1 MKIRT
6 VNPIAIC
13 LFAVIALLC
22 APGLASAQGTVDQEP
37 LLVIKIPDIN
47 KLLQAMTPATPK
59 ANTAGPNQMISMMLH
74 GTDWIDTNRSMVAGL
89 HKEGAK
95 SFLVYLIPFNTPNSS
110 FENAYHPILG
120 DDYYLTTLP
129 QQQGL
134 TVSPAFDQSLVNAS
148 MTPTTRGDLVVE
160 IAASKALT
168 SVEPGILASLD
179 IAAAT
184 QASQPANSPIPLE
197 NIKAMVKELLNLGK
211 QVDIFRL
218 GLDFS
223 QDFLTLNMDIEA
235 MPGTELA
242 NALVDVGGSTRL
254 ANFPID
260 MPIQAH
266 TRAYNIPGIM
276 DLYGNIYQPLF
287 AQLGMDFQ
295 DIDAMS
301 KISTGESAG
310 GFNITPEGIDMKA
323 VSVLKP
329 GTDGESYL
337 INEYVPFL
345 ERYSQAFSN
354 ITAPKTGTPVTPLFV
369 RTDDSTVAGARVIG
383 YSVDLSSLAKPDAK
397 RPLNLKLNF
406 RIAAVKDLMFMA
418 SNDASLAELINGTRN
433 LVSSPASGSTGRI
446 TIDTTALFNGL
457 KSLMPPS
464 IPQLPFPL
472 DLGEIEEQFTFSNG
486 KMESETR
493 LDATALNKM
502 ATAIAAQAMS
512 AKQNPAPQPAP
523 GSVPAQ

>member
-6 VNPIAIC
+6 ANQIAIC

-22 APGLASAQGTVDQEP
+22 APITASARGAGDQEP
-37 LLVIKIPDIN
+37 FLVIKIPDIN
-47 KLLQAMTPATPK
+47 KLLQAMTPAIPGTNP
-59 ANTAGPNQMISMMLH
+59 AGPNQMISTMLH

-89 HKEGAK
+89 RKEGAK
-95 SFLVYLIPFNTPNSS
+95 SSLVWLIPFNTPNSS
-110 FENAYHPILG
+110 FENAYHPIPG
-120 DDYYLTTLP
+120 GDYYLTTLP
-129 QQQGL
+129 PQQGL
-134 TVSPAFDQSLVNAS
+134 TVSPAFEQNLVNAS
-148 MTPTTRGDLVVE
+148 RTPTTRGDLVVE
-160 IAASKALT
+160 MAASKALT
-168 SVEPGILASLD
+168 DAEPEILASLD
-179 IAAAT
+179 KAATT
-184 QASQPANSPIPLE
+184 QASQSANSPIPQE

-211 QVDIFRL
+211 QADIIRL

-223 QDFLTLNMDIEA
+223 QDFLTLNMDVEA

-254 ANFPID
+254 ADFPID

-266 TRAYNIPGIM
+266 TRSYNIPGIM
-276 DLYGNIYQPLF
+276 DLYGNIYQSLYSQP
-287 AQLGMDFQ
+287 GIDSQ
-295 DIDAMS
+295 DVDAMS

-310 GFNITPEGIDMKA
+310 GLDITPEGIDMKV

-329 GTDGESYL
+329 GTDGESFL

-345 ERYSQAFSN
+345 ERYSQVFSN
-354 ITAPKTGTPVTPLFV
+354 ITVPKTDTPAKPFFV
-369 RTDDSTVAGARVIG
+369 RADDSTVAGARVIG
-383 YSVDLSSLAKPDAK
+383 YGIDFSSLAKPDAK
-397 RPLNLKLNF
+397 LPPDLKLNF

-418 SNDASLAELINGTRN
+418 SNDASLAELMNSTRD
-433 LVSSPASGSTGRI
+433 LVPSPASGPTGI
-446 TIDTTALFNGL
+446 FVIDTATLFSGL

-464 IPQLPFPL
+464 VPQPPFPL
-472 DLGEIEEQFTFSNG
+472 DLGKIEAQFTFSNG

-493 LDATALNKM
+493 LDSVALNKM
-502 ATAIAAQAMS
+502 AMAIAAQAIS

>member
-22 APGLASAQGTVDQEP
+22 APILASAQGAVDQEP

-47 KLLQAMTPATPK
+47 KLLQAMTPATAG
-59 ANTAGPNQMISMMLH
+59 ANSAGSIQAFGMMLY

-89 HKEGAK
+89 RKEGAK
-95 SFLVYLIPFNTPNSS
+95 SSMIALIPFNAPNSS
-110 FENAYHPILG
+110 FENAYHPIPG
-120 DDYYLTTLP
+120 GDYYLMTLP
-129 QQQGL
+129 PQQGL
-134 TVSPAFDQSLVNAS
+134 TVSPAFEQSLVNAS
-148 MTPTTRGDLVVE
+148 RTPTTRGDLVVE
-160 IAASKALT
+160 IAAGKALT
-168 SVEPGILASLD
+168 DAEPAILASLD
-179 IAAAT
+179 KAAAT
-184 QASQPANSPIPLE
+184 QANQPANPPMPLE
-197 NIKAMVKELLNLGK
+197 DIKAMVKELLNLGK
-211 QVDIFRL
+211 QADIFRL

-242 NALVDVGGSTRL
+242 NAMVDVGGSTRL

-266 TRAYNIPGIM
+266 TRPYNIPGIM
-276 DLYGNIYQPLF
+276 DLYGNIYQSLYS
-287 AQLGMDFQ
+287 QLGIDFQ
-295 DIDAMS
+295 DIDAMI

-310 GFNITPEGIDMKA
+310 GFNITPEGIDMKV

-329 GTDGESYL
+329 GADGESYL

-354 ITAPKTGTPVTPLFV
+354 ITAPKTDTPVTPFFV

-383 YSVDLSSLAKPDAK
+383 YSIDFSSLAKSDAK
-397 RPLNLKLNF
+397 FPLNLKLNF

-433 LVSSPASGSTGRI
+433 LVPSPASGPTGLVV
-446 TIDTTALFNGL
+446 IDTPAFFSGL
-457 KSLMPPS
+457 MSLMPPS
-464 IPQLPFPL
+464 VPQPPFPL
-472 DLGEIEEQFTFSNG
+472 DLGKIEAQFTFSNG

-493 LDATALNKM
+493 LDPVALNKM
-502 ATAIAAQAMS
+502 VMAIAAQAMS

>member
-6 VNPIAIC
+6 ANTIAIC

-22 APGLASAQGTVDQEP
+22 APILASAQGVVDQEP

-47 KLLQAMTPATPK
+47 KLLQAMTPATAWAQP
-59 ANTAGPNQMISMMLH
+59 AGPNQMISMMLH

-89 HKEGAK
+89 RKEGAK
-95 SFLVYLIPFNTPNSS
+95 SSLVYLIPFNTPNSS
-110 FENAYHPILG
+110 FENAYHPIPG
-120 DDYYLTTLP
+120 GDYYLTTLP
-129 QQQGL
+129 PQQGL
-134 TVSPAFDQSLVNAS
+134 TVSAAFEQSLVNAS
-148 MTPTTRGDLVVE
+148 RIPTTRGDLVVE

-168 SVEPGILASLD
+168 DAEPEILASLD
-179 IAAAT
+179 KAAAT
-184 QASQPANSPIPLE
+184 QANQSANSPIPQE
-197 NIKAMVKELLNLGK
+197 NIKVMVKELLNLGK
-211 QVDIFRL
+211 QADIFRL

-242 NALVDVGGSTRL
+242 NSLVDVGGSARL

-266 TRAYNIPGIM
+266 TRPYNIPGIM
-276 DLYGNIYQPLF
+276 DLYGNIYQALYS
-287 AQLGMDFQ
+287 QLGIDFQ

-310 GFNITPEGIDMKA
+310 GFNITPEGIDLKV

-329 GTDGESYL
+329 GTDGESFL

-354 ITAPKTGTPVTPLFV
+354 ITAPKTDTPATPFFV
-369 RTDDSTVAGARVIG
+369 RTDDSTAAGARVIG
-383 YSVDLSSLAKPDAK
+383 YSIDFSSLAKPDAK
-397 RPLNLKLNF
+397 LPWNLKLNF

-418 SNDASLAELINGTRN
+418 SNDDSLAELISSTRN
-433 LVSSPASGSTGRI
+433 LVPSPASGPTGLVV
-446 TIDTTALFNGL
+446 IDTPVFFSGL
-457 KSLMPPS
+457 MSLMPPS
-464 IPQLPFPL
+464 VPQPPFPL
-472 DLGEIEEQFTFSNG
+472 DLGKIVAQFTFING

-493 LDATALNKM
+493 LDPVALNKM
-502 ATAIAAQAMS
+502 VMAIAAQAMS
-512 AKQNPAPQPAP
+512 AQQNPAPQPAP

>member
-13 LFAVIALLC
+13 LFVVISLLC
-22 APGLASAQGTVDQEP
+22 APILANAQGADNQEP
-37 LLVIKIPDIN
+37 FLVIKIPDIN
-47 KLLQAMTPATPK
+47 KLLQAMTPATPG
-59 ANTAGPNQMISMMLH
+59 ANTAGPNQMISTMLY

-95 SFLVYLIPFNTPNSS
+95 SSLVYLIPFNTPNSS
-110 FENAYHPILG
+110 FENAYHPIRG
-120 DDYYLTTLP
+120 GDYYLTTLP
-129 QQQGL
+129 PQQGL
-134 TVSPAFDQSLVNAS
+134 IVSPAFEQSLVNAS

-168 SVEPGILASLD
+168 DAEPEILASLEK
-179 IAAAT
+179 AAAM
-184 QASQPANSPIPLE
+184 QPNQPANPPISQE
-197 NIKAMVKELLNLGK
+197 NIQAIVKRFLNLGE

-218 GLDFS
+218 GLDFA
-223 QDFLTLNMDIEA
+223 QDFLTLNIDIEA
-235 MPGTELA
+235 LPGTELA

-260 MPIQAH
+260 MPIKVH
-266 TRAYNIPGIM
+266 TRPYNVPGIT

-310 GFNITPEGIDMKA
+310 GLNITPEGIDMKV
-323 VSVLKP
+323 VSVLQP

-345 ERYSQAFSN
+345 ERYNQAFSN
-354 ITAPKTGTPVTPLFV
+354 MTAPKTDTPATPFFV
-369 RTDDSTVAGARVIG
+369 RTDDSTAAGARVIG
-383 YSVDLSSLAKPDAK
+383 YSIDFSSLAKPDAK
-397 RPLNLKLNF
+397 IPLNLKLNF

-433 LVSSPASGSTGRI
+433 LVPSPASGPTGLVV
-446 TIDTTALFNGL
+446 IDTPAFFSGL
-457 KSLMPPS
+457 MSLMPPNV
-464 IPQLPFPL
+464 PQPPFPL
-472 DLGEIEEQFTFSNG
+472 DLGKIKSQFTFSNG

-493 LDATALNKM
+493 LDAAALTKM
-502 ATAIAAQAMS
+502 VMAIAAQATA
-512 AKQNPAPQPAP
+512 AKQNPAPQQAP
-523 GSVPAQ
+523 GSAPAQ